1 MHLQSA
7 SSGFPSTRVLS
18 ANYPEIREELSYP
31 TQFFCDSVRSSIVLG
46 NNRIDTWCRDQKALQ
61 LQLMIPGLTRI
72 DFSARQSMS

>member
-18 ANYPEIREELSYP
+18 ANYPEIREELSY
-31 TQFFCDSVRSSIVLG
+31 TVFFCDSVRSSIILG
-46 NNRIDTWCRDQKALQ
+46 NNRIDTWCRHQKELQ

-72 DFSARQSMS
+72 DFSARQSIT